1 LALTLTGNAT
11 ISARSLPGALPVS
24 AGTCNLTATSAGAKN
39 LLATYAGD
47 ASFAAST
54 SAGVAHTVNPTG
66 TTTTITGHTPDPST
80 VGQAIAVTYTVT
92 STGGT
97 PTGNVTVSAGSDT
110 CTGTVAAG

>member
-47 ASFAAST
+47 ASFAGST
-54 SAGVAHTVNPTG
+54 SAGVAHTVNPAG
-66 TTTTITGHTPDPST
+66 TTTTITGHTPDPSV
-80 VGQAIAVTYTVT
+80 VGQANTVT
-92 STGGT
+92 ENVTTTGAT
-97 PTGNVTVSAGSDT
+97 PTRNLTVSAG
-110 CTGTVAAG
+110 